1 MFKVLLLLLVFTV
14 PEEDTIPLPIKDP
27 VEEAREEME
36 NALAKI
42 KEADIKKAHE
52 HQKKV
57 VEALDN
63 AIKLNQKDPPPD
75 GGGGGGGGKQ
85 GQKKSSSKK
94 GMGKE
99 NKRSSMSKLTKSV
112 AGGNNPESGISGS
125 ADFNLTHRDRLKMEA
140 KIWGDLNKKEEN
152 EQKVSLLK
160 EEFLPIYSPEIEAY
174 YKEISDNNKRLS
186 K

>member
-1 MFKVLLLLLVFTV
+1 MFKILLLLFIFTV
-14 PEEDTIPLPIKDP
+14 PEEEDTIPLPIKDP

-36 NALAKI
+36 NALTKI
-42 KEADIKKAHE
+42 KETNIKKAQE

-63 AIKLNQKDPPPD
+63 AIKLSQKDPPPD
-75 GGGGGGGGKQ
+75 GGGSSGKK
-85 GQKKSSSKK
+85 GQKKLSSKK